1 MGLGTLKKGSGI
13 YSGYILKVKGT
24 GMRGRTQGWLRLD
37 LKTKGRLILGTAI
50 GRIGVFG
57 GPKYTRKVDLRGCGQ
72 KIVLFEV
79 E

>member
-1 MGLGTLKKGSGI
+1 
-13 YSGYILKVKGT
+13 
-24 GMRGRTQGWLRLD
+24 MRGRTQGWLRLD

-50 GRIGVFG
+50 GRTGVFG